1 MLPRLFLLALA
12 VIAVV
17 QIAQRVLERE
27 RAKRDAR
34 PSLED
39 RLDRLDDLLRREL
52 ITRAEY
58 DAARLRLLT
67 GEAGDDDAPSSGRS
81 SARASGRVAG

>member
-1 MLPRLFLLALA
+1 VLPRLFLLALA

-17 QIAQRVLERE
+17 QITQRVLERE

-34 PSLED
+34 PALED
-39 RLDRLDDLLRREL
+39 RLARLDDLLRREL

-67 GEAGDDDAPSSGRS
+67 GEAGEDDRP
-81 SARASGRVAG
+81 V